1 MTTAF
6 PLCAADDTTFWPWFS
21 SPAIAAWPDKGKTVV
36 VLPMA
41 GLADWGIGHPLD
53 AEECILLDVIRRAS
67 LGRPAGLRLLVL
79 PPLRFIFGADP
90 GCAFAL
96 GAPAAHAQIAE
107 VAASVVASGFRR
119 IVLCNASPWN
129 EEVCS
134 AASRDLRVSLDAE
147 VFRIHLS
154 ALGLDLHPTRSP
166 DRRLVQTVVTA
177 LLGRMPET
185 LPAAAG
191 NAGEGWGGEP
201 VTPLMGTPVPLE
213 QAKSEGL
220 MALQAAATR
229 LGSLLSE
236 ISKIPAFAKA
246 SAPVEPSEEKGRAA
260 AGLFP
265 TFPAY
270 RGRYLPAMTLGQIQA
285 LPNKE
290 RALVIVATGAIEQH
304 GPHLP
309 VAVDSLMGQA
319 WLSLVLA
326 RLPAQEP
333 CYVAPPITVG
343 KSNEHT
349 GFAGT
354 LMVSKDTLRE
364 DLLAIAFQVHAWG
377 FRKLA
382 VINTHGG
389 NTAVV
394 VTTLREIRRSP
405 GLAAGLLRVDEE
417 LGLSAQESVHGM
429 HAGEVETSWMLAAA
443 PSLVRPSGAMCEY
456 PARREDPGQVRP
468 ELAPATFG
476 WLTRDLSSSGI
487 MGDATAATRAKGERW
502 IELRASALARAIAGL
517 CR

>member
-6 PLCAADDTTFWPWFS
+6 PLCAADDATFWPWLS

-79 PPLRFIFGADP
+79 PPLRFVFGVDP

-107 VAASVVASGFRR
+107 VAASIVASGFRR

-129 EEVCS
+129 EEVCA

-154 ALGLDLHPTRSP
+154 ALGLDLHSARSP

-191 NAGEGWGGEP
+191 TAGAGWGQEP
-201 VTPLMGTPVPLE
+201 VTPLGGTPVPLE
-213 QAKSEGL
+213 QAKSDGFV
-220 MALQAAATR
+220 ALQAAATR
-229 LGSLLSE
+229 LSSLLSE
-236 ISKIPAFAKA
+236 ISGIPTFAKPSPA
-246 SAPVEPSEEKGRAA
+246 AEPAAGPPA

-265 TFPAY
+265 AFPPY
-270 RGRYLPAMTLGQIQA
+270 RSRYLPAMTLGQIQA

-290 RALVIVATGAIEQH
+290 RALVIVAIGAIEQH

-319 WLSLVLA
+319 WLSLSLA

-333 CYVAPPITVG
+333 CYVAPSITVG

-394 VTTLREIRRSP
+394 VTTLREIRRRP

-417 LGLSAQESVHGM
+417 LGLSAQESAHGM

-443 PSLVRPSGAMCEY
+443 PSLVRPSEAVCEY
-456 PARREDPGQVRP
+456 PARLEDPGQVRP

-502 IELRASALARAIAGL
+502 IELRANALARAFAGL